1 MRAALLLTSVICAL
15 SIEAAPAA
23 NLQVAPTTI
32 EVGDDGGSATIQISN
47 RDERPVAVQVQAY
60 AWNQTVEGEKLEKSD
75 EIQVSPPFARVA
87 PGERQTIRLMVPKS
101 ASGQK
106 AYRLILSELPDPAT
120 LAAEKSAIRVLLQF
134 SIPVFVGQNTS
145 TAKLEWKAANQNGN
159 TKISV
164 HNAGGGRAKLADFDV
179 IRENGQRQTV
189 KLGASRYVLAGAT
202 REWTVPIPN
211 LRPGENLRIDARDAR
226 GGAPSTAAVTVTKQ

>member
-1 MRAALLLTSVICAL
+1 
-15 SIEAAPAA
+15 
-23 NLQVAPTTI
+23 
-32 EVGDDGGSATIQISN
+32 
-47 RDERPVAVQVQAY
+47 
-60 AWNQTVEGEKLEKSD
+60 
-75 EIQVSPPFARVA
+75 
-87 PGERQTIRLMVPKS
+87 MVPKS